1 MMNDEKKEAE
11 AAASKVKKYAI
22 ALGSCAIIFAVM
34 AMAASNI
41 SGSREEMIT
50 VTTTSPNM
58 DVEAEVNNVP
68 DERDTTSA
76 AVPDTEKPN
85 DMIEVTEQTNA
96 VTESEAET
104 QAVNAAPTSYTLP
117 LSTSMGRDFSFS
129 VPVYSAVMNDWRTH
143 DGVDFNG
150 AYGDGVKA
158 IADGIVREIRQDTLM
173 GGVAVIDHGGGV
185 VATYCG
191 LDADESLTKGVMV
204 SEGQKIGE
212 VGKIPSESD
221 AEFPHLHLEIRV
233 DGILSDPLDV
243 MNFYDGYSE

>member
-22 ALGSCAIIFAVM
+22 ALGSCAVIFAVV
-34 AMAASNI
+34 AMASSNI
-41 SGSREEMIT
+41 SRSREEMIT

-58 DVEAEVNNVP
+58 DVEAEVNDVP
-68 DERDTTSA
+68 DERETANTIVPETEKTTS
-76 AVPDTEKPN
+76 
-85 DMIEVTEQTNA
+85 MIEITEQANVSA
-96 VTESEAET
+96 EPESET
-104 QAVNAAPTSYTLP
+104 QAVSAAPTSYALP
-117 LSTSMGRDFSFS
+117 LSTAMGRDFSFS

-150 AYGDGVKA
+150 DYGDGVKS
-158 IADGIVREIRQDTLM
+158 IANGIVREVRQDTLM

-191 LDADESLTKGVMV
+191 LDADESLTKGIMV

-233 DGILSDPLDV
+233 DGVLSDPLEV
-243 MNFYDGYSE
+243 MNFYDRYSE